1 MKYKAIIF
9 DLDKTLHAPSE
20 ELICEVRKNINRFL
34 QNKGLTHNYEESVV
48 LLETIQ
54 NHYASIELGLNV
66 LFGIAP
72 AELSQAMFISI
83 MPENFVK
90 EDVELITKLQK
101 INIKKVIFNGAT
113 RAYCNAVLDAL
124 GIRDFFDCVF
134 TSEDVPALKSSV
146 AAIRFIAKDLDL
158 NPCEILVVGDNLRQD
173 ILPAKLAGFQT
184 LHVTKELFK
193 NHKVL
198 DVLYENLRGEK

>member
-1 MKYKAIIF
+1 MKFKAIVF
-9 DLDKTLHAPSE
+9 DLDKTLHKPSE
-20 ELICEVRKNINRFL
+20 GLICEVRKNIDVFL
-34 QNKGLTHNYEESVV
+34 QNKGLSSNYEESIE

-54 NHYASIELGLNV
+54 NHYASIELGLSV
-66 LFGIAP
+66 LFGINP
-72 AELSQAMFISI
+72 AEFSKAMFTNINPELFAEKNEILIS
-83 MPENFVK
+83 
-90 EDVELITKLQK
+90 KLQK
-101 INIKKVIFNGAT
+101 LRIKKVIFTAA
-113 RAYCNAVLDAL
+113 RRKYCNSVLSAL
-124 GIRDFFDCVF
+124 GIQELFDKIY
-134 TSEDVPALKSSV
+134 TAEDVPALKSSV